1 MKAVILAGGKG
12 TRLAPYTTVFPKPM
26 MPVGDIP
33 ILEVVIRQLSTA
45 GFTDIT
51 LAVGHLAELLMAYFG
66 DGSKLGVCL
75 RYAREEM
82 PLGTAGPLATIP
94 GLDEPFLVM
103 NGDLLTTL
111 DYRELL
117 SYHRAHGA
125 LATIAT
131 HERTVKI
138 DYGVVEADAD
148 NRLIA
153 YTEKPQLYYRVSM
166 GIYIFEPD
174 VVALLEPGRRFDF
187 PDLVNLLLARGC
199 PVRSYP
205 FSGYWLDIGRPD
217 DYQQAIDEFER
228 MRDQFLRGA

>member
-1 MKAVILAGGKG
+1 
-12 TRLAPYTTVFPKPM
+12 
-26 MPVGDIP
+26 
-33 ILEVVIRQLSTA
+33 
-45 GFTDIT
+45 
-51 LAVGHLAELLMAYFG
+51 
-66 DGSKLGVCL
+66 
-75 RYAREEM
+75 
-82 PLGTAGPLATIP
+82 
-94 GLDEPFLVM
+94 M

-117 SYHRAHGA
+117 GYHRAHGA

-148 NRLIA
+148 NRLVA

-187 PDLVNLLLARGC
+187 PDLVNLLLARGG
-199 PVRSYP
+199 PVCSYP